1 MKMEIRGRV
10 FHGNI
15 LPLLWT
21 FTPEFGTIVVVSLYT
36 NEEIL
41 CTGSREKERV
51 VGTFR
56 GFLKVTIRNIIF
68 KQRERKKKVMSFND
82 DRLYGVY

>member
-1 MKMEIRGRV
+1 MKMEIKGRV

-21 FTPEFGTIVVVSLYT
+21 FTPEFGTIVVVSFYT

-41 CTGSREKERV
+41 CTGSREEERV
-51 VGTFR
+51 YVGEFPVAAINSLR
-56 GFLKVTIRNIIF
+56 RRIA
-68 KQRERKKKVMSFND
+68 
-82 DRLYGVY
+82 

>member
-51 VGTFR
+51 YVGNFPVAAINSLR
-56 GFLKVTIRNIIF
+56 RRIA
-68 KQRERKKKVMSFND
+68 
-82 DRLYGVY
+82 

>member
-1 MKMEIRGRV
+1 MKMEIKGRV

-15 LPLLWT
+15 LPLFWT

-41 CTGSREKERV
+41 CTGSREEERV
-51 VGTFR
+51 YVGEFPVAAINSLR
-56 GFLKVTIRNIIF
+56 RRIA
-68 KQRERKKKVMSFND
+68 
-82 DRLYGVY
+82 

>member
-21 FTPEFGTIVVVSLYT
+21 FTPEFGTIVGVSLYT

-41 CTGSREKERV
+41 CTGSREEERV
-51 VGTFR
+51 YVGEFPVAAINSLR
-56 GFLKVTIRNIIF
+56 RRIA
-68 KQRERKKKVMSFND
+68 
-82 DRLYGVY
+82 

>member
-1 MKMEIRGRV
+1 MKMEIKGRV

-21 FTPEFGTIVVVSLYT
+21 FTPEFGTIVVVSVYT

-41 CTGSREKERV
+41 CTGSREEERV
-51 VGTFR
+51 YVGEFPVAAINSLR
-56 GFLKVTIRNIIF
+56 RRIA
-68 KQRERKKKVMSFND
+68 
-82 DRLYGVY
+82 

>member
-1 MKMEIRGRV
+1 MEIRGRV

-41 CTGSREKERV
+41 CTGSREEERV
-51 VGTFR
+51 YVGEFPVAAINSLR
-56 GFLKVTIRNIIF
+56 RRIA
-68 KQRERKKKVMSFND
+68 
-82 DRLYGVY
+82 

>member
-1 MKMEIRGRV
+1 VKMEIRGRV

-41 CTGSREKERV
+41 CTGSREEERV
-51 VGTFR
+51 YVGEFPVAAINSLR
-56 GFLKVTIRNIIF
+56 RRIA
-68 KQRERKKKVMSFND
+68 
-82 DRLYGVY
+82 

>member
-41 CTGSREKERV
+41 CTGSREKEWV
-51 VGTFR
+51 YVGEFPVAAINSLR
-56 GFLKVTIRNIIF
+56 RRIA
-68 KQRERKKKVMSFND
+68 
-82 DRLYGVY
+82 

>member
-41 CTGSREKERV
+41 CTGSREEERV
-51 VGTFR
+51 YVGEFPVAAINSLR
-56 GFLKVTIRNIIF
+56 RRIA
-68 KQRERKKKVMSFND
+68 
-82 DRLYGVY
+82 

>member
-1 MKMEIRGRV
+1 MKMEIKGRV

-41 CTGSREKERV
+41 CTGSREEERV
-51 VGTFR
+51 YVGEFQVAAINSLR
-56 GFLKVTIRNIIF
+56 RRIA
-68 KQRERKKKVMSFND
+68 
-82 DRLYGVY
+82 

>member
-1 MKMEIRGRV
+1 MEIKGRV

-41 CTGSREKERV
+41 CTGSREEERV
-51 VGTFR
+51 YVGEFPVAAINSLR
-56 GFLKVTIRNIIF
+56 RRIA
-68 KQRERKKKVMSFND
+68 
-82 DRLYGVY
+82 

>member
-1 MKMEIRGRV
+1 MKMEIKWRV

-41 CTGSREKERV
+41 CTGSREEERV
-51 VGTFR
+51 YVGEFPVAAINSLR
-56 GFLKVTIRNIIF
+56 RRIA
-68 KQRERKKKVMSFND
+68 
-82 DRLYGVY
+82 

>member
-1 MKMEIRGRV
+1 MKIRGRV

-41 CTGSREKERV
+41 CTERI
-51 VGTFR
+51 
-56 GFLKVTIRNIIF
+56 KTI
-68 KQRERKKKVMSFND
+68 
-82 DRLYGVY
+82 G

>member
-1 MKMEIRGRV
+1 MKMEIKGRG

-41 CTGSREKERV
+41 CTGSREEERV
-51 VGTFR
+51 YVGEFPVAAINSLR
-56 GFLKVTIRNIIF
+56 RRIA
-68 KQRERKKKVMSFND
+68 
-82 DRLYGVY
+82 

>member
-1 MKMEIRGRV
+1 MKMEIKGRV

-41 CTGSREKERV
+41 CTGSREEERV
-51 VGTFR
+51 YVGEFPVAEINSLR
-56 GFLKVTIRNIIF
+56 RRIA
-68 KQRERKKKVMSFND
+68 
-82 DRLYGVY
+82 

>member
-1 MKMEIRGRV
+1 MKMEIKGRV

-41 CTGSREKERV
+41 CTESREEERV
-51 VGTFR
+51 YVGEFPVAAINSLR
-56 GFLKVTIRNIIF
+56 RRIA
-68 KQRERKKKVMSFND
+68 
-82 DRLYGVY
+82 

>member
-1 MKMEIRGRV
+1 MKMEIKGRV

-41 CTGSREKERV
+41 CTGSREEERV
-51 VGTFR
+51 YVGKFPVAAINSLR
-56 GFLKVTIRNIIF
+56 RRIA
-68 KQRERKKKVMSFND
+68 
-82 DRLYGVY
+82 

>member
-1 MKMEIRGRV
+1 MKMEIKGRV

-41 CTGSREKERV
+41 CTGSREEERV
-51 VGTFR
+51 YVGEFPVAAINSLRRRIT
-56 GFLKVTIRNIIF
+56 
-68 KQRERKKKVMSFND
+68 
-82 DRLYGVY
+82 